1 MHFLLYFLY
10 IAFTTLGF
18 SDGSAGKKKNI
29 RLQCR
34 RPGFDP
40 WVGKIPL
47 EKGKG
52 YPLQSSSLENP
63 MDSIVRE
70 VAKSQIRLSDF
81 HFHYLGWWEQ
91 GSNRDLSHAHH
102 GQYS

>member
-1 MHFLLYFLY
+1 MAQLV
-10 IAFTTLGF
+10 
-18 SDGSAGKKKNI
+18 KKKNI

-47 EKGKG
+47 VKGKG